1 MATFQER
8 VAILK
13 AAKLLRGSG
22 IFIKEDLSKSERSY
36 RKVLV
41 DKMMKAR
48 AEGKKAFIRY
58 TDGKLI
64 IDGKPIDCVLTPN
77 PRNCNGSQQ

>member
-1 MATFQER
+1 MN
-8 VAILK
+8 L
-13 AAKLLRGSG
+13 AKLAV
-22 IFIKEDLSKSERSY
+22 ERIVRASVSSIADSY

-48 AEGKKAFIRY
+48 AEGKKASIRY

-64 IDGKPIDCVLTPN
+64 VDGKPIDCLSTPN
-77 PRNCNGSQQ
+77 PKISNKS